1 MINLNVNRIEA
12 IRPTIERGTGLI
24 EFPVQV
30 LTIGGGG
37 KGDGSTYP
45 GGGGGGGFIS
55 ASWFLPPVT
64 TFDIQIGSGSQDTIM
79 SYASDSSVVFNA
91 KAGGDA
97 LQGEGED
104 GGSGGAGG
112 NAVGGFTDPCIIPF
126 RAELGFI
133 TASLNGNDYT
143 TGSIGGNSIAVVGG
157 GAGGGGLRQEGFDRT
172 SGTGIIQGGAGI
184 AFKDTFVQG
193 LVPGLSD
200 ETQLSSGGDG
210 VATPAGAAT
219 PKLANSGQGGDG
231 GSSNTDGG
239 SGLFAVTYEGLPKAT
254 GGTITQADGYTTH
267 VFTSS
272 AQLVV
277 SGRSNN
283 LP

>member
-30 LTIGGGG
+30 LAIGGGG
-37 KGDGSTYP
+37 KGTGSTFP
-45 GGGGGGGFIS
+45 GGGGAGGFIS

-64 TFDIQIGSGSQDTIM
+64 TFDIQIGSGSQDTLM
-79 SYASDSSVVFNA
+79 SYESDSSVVFNA

-97 LQGEGED
+97 LQGQGEA
-104 GGSGGAGG
+104 GGSGGASGG
-112 NAVGGFTDPCIIPF
+112 TDGGLTDPCIIPF

-143 TGSIGGNSIAVVGG
+143 TGSVGGGNSTGG
-157 GAGGGGLRQEGFDRT
+157 GAGGGGLRQEGFDQVG
-172 SGTGIIQGGAGI
+172 GTPVSKGGAGI

-210 VATPAGAAT
+210 FPTPAGPAIA
-219 PKLANSGQGGDG
+219 KLANSGQGGDG

>member
-30 LTIGGGG
+30 LAIGGGG
-37 KGDGSTYP
+37 KGAGSTYP

-97 LQGEGED
+97 GQAEGEN

-112 NAVGGFTDPCIIPF
+112 NASGGFTDPCIIPF

-143 TGSIGGNSIAVVGG
+143 TGSVGGNSTAVVGG
-157 GAGGGGLRQEGFDRT
+157 GAGGGGLRQVGFSRQPGDVT
-172 SGTGIIQGGAGI
+172 VQGGEGI
-184 AFKDTFVQG
+184 AFKHTFVQG